1 MSSRTGSQW
10 RDEGSS
16 YGHTQ
21 KVIVYD
27 DENTTT
33 PCEAGSQL
41 RVGWHA
47 ALEHAAGC
55 LACRT
60 PGACSEGGRLLRAYE
75 EAARQARSGG
85 GE

>member
-1 MSSRTGSQW
+1 MSSRIGWQW

-21 KVIVYD
+21 KVIGYD

-33 PCEAGSQL
+33 LCDAGSQL
-41 RVGWHA
+41 RVGWHE
-47 ALEHAAGC
+47 ALEHTAGC

-60 PGACSEGGRLLRAYE
+60 PGAACSEG
-75 EAARQARSGG
+75 
-85 GE
+85 